1 MGGDV
6 TELLQRARAG
16 DRPALDELLNER
28 TIFRDWRKARALPQ
42 NVLAQE

>member
-16 DRPALDELLNER
+16 DRPARDELWPLLFADLQSNLVH
-28 TIFRDWRKARALPQ
+28 A
-42 NVLAQE
+42 